1 MTAMPPFVTF
11 VSDFGAGDQYAGIVH
26 GVISRVCPEAQVIH
40 VSHEIEPQAVA
51 MGARVLANAV
61 PYMPV
66 GVHLAVVDPGVGSG
80 RRAVVLRSGDG
91 RLFVGPDNGLLV
103 PAAEACGGIELAV
116 EITEQRFMLEHVSH
130 TFHGRD
136 VFGPV
141 AGHLAGGVDP
151 LELGPALEPGELV
164 RCAMPGF
171 TREGSVV
178 VVDVQAIDRFG
189 NVQLALGRDE
199 ADGLFVPS
207 QWVEI
212 ATVED
217 RYLALSTDTFTDAKL
232 GELVLFEDSE
242 RRLAI
247 AINRGDAAELLDV
260 TAGHSIRL
268 EFAPSVDGRL

>member
-1 MTAMPPFVTF
+1 VPPFVTF
-11 VSDFGAGDQYAGIVH
+11 ISDFGAGDQYAGIVH

-40 VSHEIEPQAVA
+40 VSHEVEPQAVA
-51 MGARVLANAV
+51 MGARLLANAV
-61 PYMPV
+61 PYLPV
-66 GVHLAVVDPGVGSG
+66 GVHLAVVDPGVGSE
-80 RRAVVLRSGDG
+80 RRALALRSGDG

-103 PAAEACGGIELAV
+103 PAAEASGGIELAV
-116 EITEQRFMLEHVSH
+116 QITEPRFMLEHVSH

-141 AGHLAGGVDP
+141 AGHLAGGVDL
-151 LELGPALEPGELV
+151 LELGPTLDPDGLV

-171 TREGSVV
+171 SRDGSVV

-189 NVQLALGRDE
+189 NVQLALGRDD
-199 ADGLFVPS
+199 ADGLFEPRS
-207 QWVEI
+207 WVEL

-217 RYLALSTDTFTDAKL
+217 RYLALSVDTFTDAKL

-260 TAGHSIRL
+260 TAGQSIRL
-268 EFAPSVDGRL
+268 EFDPRIDSRL